1 MPTNELPRGVATHP
15 VIAGLDPAIHGRR
28 GGEMD
33 ARVTPGHDKCENAL
47 FPSKAMKKTGKGS
60 S

>member
-15 VIAGLDPAIHGRR
+15 VIAGLDPAIHVASGH
-28 GGEMD
+28 MD
-33 ARVTPGHDKCENAL
+33 ARVKPGHDKCENAL
-47 FPSKAMKKTGKGS
+47 FPSKATTKAREGS